1 MRSIR
6 SEPHYG
12 DATFSLCFRPVP
24 GRKLYPVESGNG
36 GFNDVQDTL
45 TLGMMRIFGQKE

>member
-1 MRSIR
+1 M
-6 SEPHYG
+6 
-12 DATFSLCFRPVP
+12 FSLCFRPVP

-45 TLGMMRIFGQKE
+45 TLGMMWIFGPKE